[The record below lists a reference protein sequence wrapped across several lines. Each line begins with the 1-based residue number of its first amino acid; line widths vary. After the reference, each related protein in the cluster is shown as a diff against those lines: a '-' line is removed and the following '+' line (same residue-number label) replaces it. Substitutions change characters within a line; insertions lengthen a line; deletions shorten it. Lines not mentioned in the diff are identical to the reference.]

1 MPTIMDRY
9 PPGEMGENYFINE
22 STGEVTYLPG
32 GSNRGFPPA
41 PGGPERPPSNVVSPG
56 RRLEDPMN
64 VLGYGRTGQLED
76 PFGIMPGIE
85 RGQYSAKQG
94 QALKVADYLAQFLP
108 PERLRSEVMKYTG
121 VDLGTGITTPNLEE
135 RRMNQLKGEGIRS
148 EITAR
153 GITAE
158 ENLEDITKKRQ
169 ERRTTAV
176 EARSSFENAS
186 IQLDRMAEAA
196 GNIMNDEDLWRTVGL
211 AGYIPNIRGFGGA
224 NVAARIKSLESQ
236 VAFSTLQAMRDASK
250 TGGALGNV
258 SNIELKLLESN
269 LAALSDIQSPSEYRK
284 SLQQIID
291 YTQRSKQRLEQGFMD
306 TYPTQFRRSERGT
319 GDQPPAA
326 AASKL
331 KEGTVTTFGNG
342 QQWTLRGGKP
352 TRVK

>member
-85 RGQYSAKQG
+85 RGQYSAKQA

-108 PERLRSEVMKYTG
+108 PERLRGEVYKYTG
-121 VDLGTGITTPNLEE
+121 VDLGGNITTPNLEE
-135 RRMNQLKGEGIRS
+135 RQTNVLKREDLRS
-148 EITAR
+148 QITSR
-153 GITAE
+153 GVTAE
-158 ENLEDITKKRQ
+158 ENLEDIAKKRQ
-169 ERRTTAV
+169 ERRAAPV
-176 EARSSFENAS
+176 EARSSFENATL
-186 IQLDRMAEAA
+186 QLDRMAEEA
-196 GNIMNDEDLWRTVGL
+196 GKIQNNESLWRAVGL
-211 AGYIPNIRGFGGA
+211 VGWAPNIPGS
-224 NVAARIKSLESQ
+224 AAADVTAQIKSLESQ
-236 VAFSTLQAMRDASK
+236 VGFSVLQAMRDASK

-258 SNIELKLLESN
+258 SNVELELLKSN
-269 LAALSDIQSPSEYRK
+269 LAALASAQSPAQYRQ
-284 SLQQIID
+284 SLGQIVD
-291 YTQRSKQRLEQGFMD
+291 YTQRSKERLERAFLD
-306 TYPTQFRRSERGT
+306 TYPTQFKRADV

-326 AASKL
+326 ARSKL
-331 KEGTVTTFGNG
+331 REGTVTTFGNG